1 MNVHCKITR
10 EIFNNPSNNFR
21 VLACILTGEENP
33 EIELNQYGNFTIAGS
48 NLFNLDIDEEYDLN
62 IREDRNAKRPAS
74 YKMVGFYGVEEGKKI
89 TVSREREYS
98 ILSKFMEDSQVHYV
112 LDAYPDFCQ
121 MILDGRESEIDYK
134 NIYNVGPVRYE
145 SYVNA
150 VKSHFQAIYFLP
162 VASEWGVEDWEQIEK
177 LIKVY
182 ATPDDLREAFTQ
194 NPYHV
199 YRNDLG
205 FSFKRTDR
213 TVLSKKPEFIDSYER
228 CEFGCLEIFKE
239 MEDCGDTRV
248 DADLMKEM
256 AAELVP
262 ESAKHLD
269 DVVKTSKYIY
279 YDPDT
284 GYSSLKNTYNYE
296 VNICNA
302 IMDRVNAPKEDS
314 YTPMDWH
321 DFTSVDGFNCTEEQ
335 INFLKLICSE
345 HVCMLRGYAGTG
357 KSTVQ
362 KAVILMLEHYNKSY
376 VLLAPTG
383 KAAARLRE
391 TTGREAYT
399 IHMYLARIEQM
410 ATPDYIIIDE
420 ASMVGVELM
429 SRLMS
434 NICIWTNL
442 AFICDEAQ
450 LASISCGN
458 VIQDLIDSGKVKM
471 AQLTK
476 VFRYGSSGL
485 ATIATDTRNGEL
497 GPRTTS
503 NQFPDY
509 KFISIDDDISNTEV
523 LKKVLTVYEDLI
535 DKGYKQ
541 DDILVL
547 CPFNKTKVGTYAIN
561 NAIQA
566 KFNTHES
573 KTMPRVIS
581 SEDTTIEFKVG
592 DKVINTV
599 NNYRMETF
607 TDCDEG
613 LVPSDKIIPVMN
625 GDIGYVRWV
634 GDEDMAVQFDTG
646 LAHITRS
653 TVRNLLLGYCITVHK
668 SQGSQAKAVIFIST
682 KMHRKM
688 LTRNLLYVADT
699 RAQEEL
705 IEIGQDIYI
714 EEALGVV
721 EQNDRDTWLKDLMAE
736 WNHENNQ
743 DYIEEE
749 K

>member
-10 EIFNNPSNNFR
+10 EIYNNPSNNFR

-62 IREDRNAKRPAS
+62 IREDHNAKRPAS

-89 TVSREREYS
+89 TVSRERESS
-98 ILSKFMEDSQVHYV
+98 ILSKFMEESQVHYV

-182 ATPDDLREAFTQ
+182 ATPEDLREAFTN

-248 DADLMKEM
+248 EADLMKEM

-284 GYSSLKNTYNYE
+284 GYSGLKKTYNYE
-296 VNICNA
+296 TNICNA
-302 IMDRVNAPKEDS
+302 IMSRVNAPKNDS

-335 INFLKLICSE
+335 INFLKLICDE

-391 TTGREAYT
+391 TTGRDAYT
-399 IHMYLARIEQM
+399 IHMYLARIGILG
-410 ATPDYIIIDE
+410 APDYIIIDE

-429 SRLMS
+429 SKLMD
-434 NICIWTNL
+434 NLPEWTNL

-458 VIQDLIDSGKVKM
+458 VIQDLIDSGKIKM

-497 GPRTTS
+497 GPRTS
-503 NQFPDY
+503 NQFSDY
-509 KFISIDDDISNTEV
+509 KFISIDESLSDKAV
-523 LKKVLTVYEDLI
+523 LKTVINVYEDLI
-535 DKGYKQ
+535 NKGYKQ

-547 CPFNKTKVGTYAIN
+547 CPFNKTKIGTYAIN
-561 NAIQA
+561 NVIQN
-566 KFNTHES
+566 KFNLHDS
-573 KTMPRVIS
+573 KTMSRPIS
-581 SEDTTIEFKVG
+581 GEDMVIEFKVG

-607 TDCDEG
+607 IDCDEG
-613 LVPSDKIIPVMN
+613 LVPSDNTIPVMN
-625 GDIGYVRWV
+625 GDIGYVRWI
-634 GDEDMAVQFDTG
+634 GDNDMAVQFDSG
-646 LAHITRS
+646 LARITNS

-705 IEIGQDIYI
+705 IEIGQDVYI
-714 EEALGVV
+714 EEALDTV

-736 WNHENNQ
+736 YTAE
-743 DYIEEE
+743 D
-749 K
+749 

>member
-10 EIFNNPSNNFR
+10 EIYNNPSNNFR

-48 NLFNLDIDEEYDLN
+48 NLFNLDINEEYDLN
-62 IREDRNAKRPAS
+62 IREDHNAKRPAS

-89 TVSREREYS
+89 TVSRERESS
-98 ILSKFMEDSQVHYV
+98 ILSKFMEENQVRYV

-182 ATPDDLREAFTQ
+182 ATPEDLREAFTN

-248 DADLMKEM
+248 EADLIKEM
-256 AAELVP
+256 TAELVP

-284 GYSSLKNTYNYE
+284 GYSGLKKTYDYE
-296 VNICNA
+296 TNICNA
-302 IMDRVNAPKEDS
+302 IMSRVNAPKDDS

-335 INFLKLICSE
+335 INFLKLICNE

-391 TTGREAYT
+391 TTGRDAYT
-399 IHMYLARIEQM
+399 IHMYLARIEQI

-429 SRLMS
+429 SKLVD
-434 NICIWTNL
+434 NVCAWTNL

-458 VIQDLIDSGKVKM
+458 VIQDLIDSGKIKM

-497 GPRTTS
+497 GPRTS
-503 NQFPDY
+503 NQFSDY
-509 KFISIDDDISNTEV
+509 KFISIDESLSDKAV
-523 LKKVLTVYEDLI
+523 LKMIINVYEDLI
-535 DKGYKQ
+535 NKGYKQ

-547 CPFNKTKVGTYAIN
+547 CPFNKTKIGTYAIN
-561 NAIQA
+561 NVIQN
-566 KFNTHES
+566 KFNLHDS
-573 KTMPRVIS
+573 KTMSRPIS
-581 SEDTTIEFKVG
+581 GEDIVIEFKVG

-607 TDCDEG
+607 IDCDEG
-613 LVPSDKIIPVMN
+613 LVPSDNTIPVMN
-625 GDIGYVRWV
+625 GDIGYVRWI
-634 GDEDMAVQFDTG
+634 GDNDMAVQFDSG
-646 LAHITRS
+646 LAHITSS

-705 IEIGQDIYI
+705 IEIGQDVYI
-714 EEALGVV
+714 EEALDTV

-736 WNHENNQ
+736 YTTE
-743 DYIEEE
+743 D
-749 K
+749 

>member
-21 VLACILTGEENP
+21 VLACMLTGEENP

-48 NLFNLDIDEEYDLN
+48 NLFNLDVDEEYDLN

-98 ILSKFMEDSQVHYV
+98 ILSKFMEESQVHYV

-150 VKSHFQAIYFLP
+150 VKNHFQAIYFLP

-213 TVLSKKPEFIDSYER
+213 AVLSKKPEFIDSYER

-279 YDPDT
+279 YDPNT

-345 HVCMLRGYAGTG
+345 HVSMLRGYAGTG

-391 TTGREAYT
+391 TTGREAFT
-399 IHMYLARIEQM
+399 IHMYLARIETIG
-410 ATPDYIIIDE
+410 APDYIIIDE

-429 SRLMS
+429 SKLMD
-434 NICIWTNL
+434 NLPEWTNL

-458 VIQDLIDSGKVKM
+458 VIQDLIDSGKIKM

-497 GPRTTS
+497 GPRTS
-503 NQFPDY
+503 NQFSDY
-509 KFISIDDDISNTEV
+509 KFISIDESLSDKAV
-523 LKKVLTVYEDLI
+523 LKMIINVYEDLI
-535 DKGYKQ
+535 NKGYKQ

-547 CPFNKTKVGTYAIN
+547 CPFNKTKIGTYAIN
-561 NAIQA
+561 NVIQN
-566 KFNTHES
+566 KFNLHES
-573 KTMPRVIS
+573 KTMSRPIS
-581 SEDTTIEFKVG
+581 GEDMVIEFKVG

-607 TDCDEG
+607 IDCDEG
-613 LVPSDKIIPVMN
+613 LVPSDNTIPVMN
-625 GDIGYVRWV
+625 GDIGYVRWI
-634 GDEDMAVQFDTG
+634 GDNDMAVQFDNG
-646 LAHITRS
+646 LARITNS

-705 IEIGQDIYI
+705 IEIGQDVYI
-714 EEALGVV
+714 EEALDTV
-721 EQNDRDTWLKDLMAE
+721 EQNDRDTWLKDLMVE
-736 WNHENNQ
+736 YTTE
-743 DYIEEE
+743 D
-749 K
+749 

>member
-10 EIFNNPSNNFR
+10 EIYNNPSNNFR
-21 VLACILTGEENP
+21 VLACMLTGKENP

-89 TVSREREYS
+89 TVSRERESS
-98 ILSKFMEDSQVHYV
+98 ILSKFMEESQVRYV

-182 ATPDDLREAFTQ
+182 ATPEDLREAFTN

-213 TVLSKKPEFIDSYER
+213 AVLSKKPEFIDSYER
-228 CEFGCLEIFKE
+228 CEFGCLEIFRE

-248 DADLMKEM
+248 EADLMKEM

-279 YDPDT
+279 YDPET
-284 GYSSLKNTYNYE
+284 GYSGFKKTYNYE
-296 VNICNA
+296 TNICNA
-302 IMDRVNAPKEDS
+302 IMSRVNAPKDDS

-399 IHMYLARIEQM
+399 IHMYLARIETIG
-410 ATPDYIIIDE
+410 APDYIIIDE

-429 SRLMS
+429 SKLVD
-434 NICIWTNL
+434 NISAWTNL

-458 VIQDLIDSGKVKM
+458 VIQDLIDSGKIKM

-497 GPRTTS
+497 GPRTS
-503 NQFPDY
+503 NQFSDY
-509 KFISIDDDISNTEV
+509 KFISIDESLSDKAV
-523 LKKVLTVYEDLI
+523 LKMIVNVYEDLI
-535 DKGYKQ
+535 NKGYKQ

-547 CPFNKTKVGTYAIN
+547 CPFNKTKIGTYAIN
-561 NAIQA
+561 NVIQN
-566 KFNTHES
+566 KFNLHES
-573 KTMPRVIS
+573 KTMSRPIS
-581 SEDTTIEFKVG
+581 GEDIVIEFKVG

-607 TDCDEG
+607 IDCDEG
-613 LVPSDKIIPVMN
+613 LVPSDNTIPVMN
-625 GDIGYVRWV
+625 GDIGYVRWI
-634 GDEDMAVQFDTG
+634 GDNDMAVQFDSG
-646 LAHITRS
+646 LARITNS

-705 IEIGQDIYI
+705 IEIGQDVYI
-714 EEALGVV
+714 EEALDTV

-736 WNHENNQ
+736 YTAE
-743 DYIEEE
+743 D
-749 K
+749 

>member
-10 EIFNNPSNNFR
+10 EIYNNPSNNFR

-33 EIELNQYGNFTIAGS
+33 EIELNKYGNFTIAGS
-48 NLFNLDIDEEYDLN
+48 NLFNLDIDEEYDLT

-98 ILSKFMEDSQVHYV
+98 ILSKFMEESQVHYV

-162 VASEWGVEDWEQIEK
+162 VASEWGIEDWEQIEK

-182 ATPDDLREAFTQ
+182 ATPEDLREAFTN

-213 TVLSKKPEFIDSYER
+213 AVLSKKPEFIDSYER
-228 CEFGCLEIFKE
+228 CEFGCLEIFRE

-248 DADLMKEM
+248 EADLMKEM

-284 GYSSLKNTYNYE
+284 GYSGLKKTYDYE
-296 VNICNA
+296 ANICNA
-302 IMDRVNAPKEDS
+302 IMSRVNAPKDDS

-429 SRLMS
+429 SKLVD
-434 NICIWTNL
+434 NISAWTNL

-458 VIQDLIDSGKVKM
+458 VIQDLIDSGKIKM

-497 GPRTTS
+497 GPRTS
-503 NQFPDY
+503 NQFSDY
-509 KFISIDDDISNTEV
+509 KFISIDESLSDKAV
-523 LKKVLTVYEDLI
+523 LKMIINVYEDLI
-535 DKGYKQ
+535 NKGYKQ

-547 CPFNKTKVGTYAIN
+547 CPFNKTKIGTYAIN
-561 NAIQA
+561 NVIQN
-566 KFNTHES
+566 KFNLHES
-573 KTMPRVIS
+573 KTMTRPIS
-581 SEDTTIEFKVG
+581 GEDMVIEFKVG

-607 TDCDEG
+607 IDCDEG
-613 LVPSDKIIPVMN
+613 LVPSDNTIPVMN
-625 GDIGYVRWV
+625 GDIGYVRWI
-634 GDEDMAVQFDTG
+634 GDSDMAVQFDSG
-646 LAHITRS
+646 LARITNS

-705 IEIGQDIYI
+705 IEIGQDVYI
-714 EEALGVV
+714 EEALDTV

-736 WNHENNQ
+736 YTAE
-743 DYIEEE
+743 D
-749 K
+749 